1 MDRINNV
8 KVEMVKENISSV
20 EPQNINDME
29 NNNVFQKTEVDKRK
43 AVEEARNILAEKKQ
57 WFAENAKA
65 DENVIKAA
73 KVNITKAENNYI
85 AALQAVEL
93 PNTTVELWEV
103 EDSTPERE
111 VIKKKRKEIIIAI
124 SDYSMTVN
132 KVNIE
137 FGKQLINNKNFEK
150 APLFIT
156 DGKLFYDA
164 DVVLKDLNGNIIPKD
179 TPNVYVPV
187 DTANGYWQW
196 QTYHA
201 SNINAI
207 VREENQLI
215 IENVR
220 IKEFSSLQEFAQ
232 YRGVNNVLSRGFNG
246 LEKAG
251 NAALATQH
259 EFYQKIFL
267 KAKELKANIS
277 VVTKYYNQGKTLN
290 LKVWNDAVLGMV
302 AESFSYDL
310 SIGDRIIAALQEMK
324 FTAKIIKERYM
335 IDAITMMANYAPNGG
350 EKIGIEEVIKTIKSL
365 NKEDIAIIES
375 ISIDKVASIQNTLL
389 TQYIKNQGVIDKA
402 A

>member
-1 MDRINNV
+1 MI
-8 KVEMVKENISSV
+8 
-20 EPQNINDME
+20 QNIAVE
-29 NNNVFQKTEVDKRK
+29 SVNNQVANANKVKQFNNKEGMKEIYEVAAMKLQE
-43 AVEEARNILAEKKQ
+43 VEEARKNLIEKKE
-57 WFAENAKA
+57 FLANNA
-65 DENVIKAA
+65 D
-73 KVNITKAENNYI
+73 AENN
-85 AALQAVEL
+85 
-93 PNTTVELWEV
+93 
-103 EDSTPERE
+103 
-111 VIKKKRKEIIIAI
+111 IKKSAEVNIKKAEKAYLEVLKKVEMPVTQVEFWQVTDETAERVTIVKQKAKIIIAT
-124 SDYSMTVN
+124 SDYSMTVAKTN
-132 KVNIE
+132 VELGKDLITNDKLEKV
-137 FGKQLINNKNFEK
+137 
-150 APLFIT
+150 PLFVT
-156 DGKLFYDA
+156 KADLFYDA
-164 DVVLKDLNGNIIPKD
+164 DIMLKDLNGNIVEKG

-196 QTYHA
+196 ATYHEY
-201 SNINAI
+201 NLNAI
-207 VREENQLI
+207 VKEEESLT

-324 FTAKIIKERYM
+324 FTAKTIKERYM

-389 TQYIKNQGVIDKA
+389 TQYLKNQGVIDKA

>member
-1 MDRINNV
+1 MT
-8 KVEMVKENISSV
+8 
-20 EPQNINDME
+20 QNIIVKSVNNQVANANKVKQFNNKEDM
-29 NNNVFQKTEVDKRK
+29 KEVYEVAAMKLQE
-43 AVEEARNILAEKKQ
+43 VEEARKNLIEKKE
-57 WFAENAKA
+57 FLANNA
-65 DENVIKAA
+65 D
-73 KVNITKAENNYI
+73 AENN
-85 AALQAVEL
+85 
-93 PNTTVELWEV
+93 
-103 EDSTPERE
+103 
-111 VIKKKRKEIIIAI
+111 IKKSAEVNIKKAEKAYLEVLKKVEMPVIRVEFWQVTDETAERVTIAKQKAKIIIAT
-124 SDYSMTVN
+124 SDYSMTVAKTN
-132 KVNIE
+132 VEMGKDLITNDKLEKV
-137 FGKQLINNKNFEK
+137 
-150 APLFIT
+150 PLFVT
-156 DGKLFYDA
+156 KADLFYDA
-164 DVVLKDLNGNIIPKD
+164 DIMLKDLNGNIIPKD

-196 QTYHA
+196 ATYHEY
-201 SNINAI
+201 NLNAI
-207 VREENQLI
+207 VKEEESLT

-324 FTAKIIKERYM
+324 FTAKTIKERYM

-389 TQYIKNQGVIDKA
+389 TQYLKNQSVIDKA

>member
-1 MDRINNV
+1 MT
-8 KVEMVKENISSV
+8 
-20 EPQNINDME
+20 QNIIVESVNNQVANANKVKQFNNKEDM
-29 NNNVFQKTEVDKRK
+29 KEVYEVAAMKLQE
-43 AVEEARNILAEKKQ
+43 VEEARKNLIEKKE
-57 WFAENAKA
+57 FLANNA
-65 DENVIKAA
+65 D
-73 KVNITKAENNYI
+73 AENN
-85 AALQAVEL
+85 
-93 PNTTVELWEV
+93 
-103 EDSTPERE
+103 
-111 VIKKKRKEIIIAI
+111 IKKSAEVNIKKAEKAYLEVLKKVEMPVIRVEFWQVTDETAERVTIAKQKAKIIIAT
-124 SDYSMTVN
+124 SDYSMTVAKTN
-132 KVNIE
+132 VEMGKDLITNDKLEKV
-137 FGKQLINNKNFEK
+137 
-150 APLFIT
+150 PLFVT
-156 DGKLFYDA
+156 KADLFYDA
-164 DVVLKDLNGNIIPKD
+164 DIMLKDLNGNIIPKD

-196 QTYHA
+196 ATYHEY
-201 SNINAI
+201 NLNAI
-207 VREENQLI
+207 VKEEESLT

-324 FTAKIIKERYM
+324 FTAKTIKERYM

-389 TQYIKNQGVIDKA
+389 TQYLKNQGVIDKA

>member
-1 MDRINNV
+1 MI
-8 KVEMVKENISSV
+8 
-20 EPQNINDME
+20 QNIAVESVNNQVANANKVKQFNNKEDM
-29 NNNVFQKTEVDKRK
+29 KEVYEVAAMKLQE
-43 AVEEARNILAEKKQ
+43 VEEARKNLIEKKE
-57 WFAENAKA
+57 FLANNA
-65 DENVIKAA
+65 D
-73 KVNITKAENNYI
+73 AENN
-85 AALQAVEL
+85 
-93 PNTTVELWEV
+93 
-103 EDSTPERE
+103 
-111 VIKKKRKEIIIAI
+111 IKKSAEVNIKKAEKAYLKVLKKVEMPVTQVEFWQVTDETAERVTIAKQKAKIIIAT
-124 SDYSMTVN
+124 SDYSMTVAKTN
-132 KVNIE
+132 VEMGKDLITNDKLEKV
-137 FGKQLINNKNFEK
+137 
-150 APLFIT
+150 PLFVT
-156 DGKLFYDA
+156 KADLFYDA
-164 DVVLKDLNGNIIPKD
+164 DIMLKDLNGNIVEKG

-196 QTYHA
+196 ATYHEY
-201 SNINAI
+201 NLNAI
-207 VREENQLI
+207 VKEEESLT

-324 FTAKIIKERYM
+324 FTAKTIKERYM

-365 NKEDIAIIES
+365 DKEDIAIIES

-389 TQYIKNQGVIDKA
+389 TQYLKNQGVIDKA

>member
-1 MDRINNV
+1 MT
-8 KVEMVKENISSV
+8 
-20 EPQNINDME
+20 QNIIVESVNNQVANANKVKQFNNKEDM
-29 NNNVFQKTEVDKRK
+29 KEVYEVAAMKLQE
-43 AVEEARNILAEKKQ
+43 VEEARKNLIEKKE
-57 WFAENAKA
+57 FLANNA
-65 DENVIKAA
+65 D
-73 KVNITKAENNYI
+73 AENN
-85 AALQAVEL
+85 
-93 PNTTVELWEV
+93 
-103 EDSTPERE
+103 
-111 VIKKKRKEIIIAI
+111 IKKSAEVNIKKAEKAYLEVLKKVEMPVTQVEFWQVTDETAERVTIAKQKAKIIIAT
-124 SDYSMTVN
+124 SDYSMTVAKTN
-132 KVNIE
+132 VEMGKDLITNDKLEKV
-137 FGKQLINNKNFEK
+137 
-150 APLFIT
+150 PLFVT
-156 DGKLFYDA
+156 KADLFYDA
-164 DVVLKDLNGNIIPKD
+164 DIMLKDLNGNIVEKG

-196 QTYHA
+196 ATYYEY
-201 SNINAI
+201 NLNAI
-207 VREENQLI
+207 VKEEESLT

-324 FTAKIIKERYM
+324 FTAKTIKERYM

-365 NKEDIAIIES
+365 DKEDIAIIES

-389 TQYIKNQGVIDKA
+389 TQYLKNQGVIDKA